1 MSEMSGPSS
10 LPSTP
15 LPTMSHP
22 FFESTGMSN
31 NDDLDNVWGTSSHP
45 SPGSKRCPTFK
56 DYSEKIKQL
65 HQENFQLRVRVF
77 LSEQKSGVKNS
88 SSDFAVLFQQNM
100 QQLQNALNANN
111 PSHSSIPATSSSSSH
126 EAMSAQLI
134 SCKAENEQLNSK
146 VIELDEKIAACEA
159 ALKDKQIENDHLAE
173 QNEALVDKL
182 QELESEFALVKDKM
196 QQQINQPRIVNA
208 STIDDDELERG
219 AHIAF
224 GLDEFDSYRQLE
236 LETKLNEATN
246 KIHQMEDVMS
256 RLQKRLSKSKVTI
269 DNVNKD
275 VASLQNEKKTLQDK
289 LMECAKVLVD
299 FGKRNVILSSEVEK
313 LREEQDDKTRMDQS
327 NVLALDS
334 LMQERFGNVRDL
346 VTMLQGRMK
355 EVVAFV
361 DALFKL
367 ESRNVFTI
375 IGLQEDNRERLRVS
389 LEQCRHL
396 SHNLDELF
404 QFTDSSVM
412 ADRRLRLAGLNVSNN
427 NDSVSYNSHLYDRRD
442 AGDLD
447 SPSRQKRFAFKEVQC
462 TLLSD
467 GNSSDRSLQKLQRDL
482 IKSENKRRELLSD
495 QTNLRSQL
503 DSLQTNLRSAYDKI
517 EDLEKVNRTLSSQPN
532 TALEMENKS
541 LAERLSIT
549 DSALRKMHYEHANL
563 VAKLKQL
570 ESMHTSLSQDKLISS
585 YMEAERPSDTTSP
598 DLGIDSG
605 HDAANS
611 DDSHS
616 MNFKLE
622 NRELKKTNKEL
633 AMKLRHTRQVHI

>member
-88 SSDFAVLFQQNM
+88 SSDFAGKRLKIDLNFKLVLLHIFIFYLLLLVLFQQNM

-289 LMECAKVLVD
+289 LMECAKVLV
-299 FGKRNVILSSEVEK
+299 
-313 LREEQDDKTRMDQS
+313 
-327 NVLALDS
+327 
-334 LMQERFGNVRDL
+334 VRRPQL
-346 VTMLQGRMK
+346 YI
-355 EVVAFV
+355 
-361 DALFKL
+361 
-367 ESRNVFTI
+367 VFDI
-375 IGLQEDNRERLRVS
+375 F
-389 LEQCRHL
+389 C
-396 SHNLDELF
+396 
-404 QFTDSSVM
+404 
-412 ADRRLRLAGLNVSNN
+412 
-427 NDSVSYNSHLYDRRD
+427 
-442 AGDLD
+442 
-447 SPSRQKRFAFKEVQC
+447 
-462 TLLSD
+462 
-467 GNSSDRSLQKLQRDL
+467 
-482 IKSENKRRELLSD
+482 
-495 QTNLRSQL
+495 
-503 DSLQTNLRSAYDKI
+503 
-517 EDLEKVNRTLSSQPN
+517 
-532 TALEMENKS
+532 
-541 LAERLSIT
+541 
-549 DSALRKMHYEHANL
+549 
-563 VAKLKQL
+563 
-570 ESMHTSLSQDKLISS
+570 
-585 YMEAERPSDTTSP
+585 
-598 DLGIDSG
+598 
-605 HDAANS
+605 
-611 DDSHS
+611 
-616 MNFKLE
+616 
-622 NRELKKTNKEL
+622 
-633 AMKLRHTRQVHI
+633 